1 MRTRN
6 KAQPFSCAC
15 SLSCSSS
22 IFFSLVPFLFLR
34 GSLSPSL
41 AHNGTFCR
49 GDLTCA
55 FCSNSAANAQ
65 MRVALSRCRASKSAI
80 CCCNTESARCTS
92 GTALLKVWRNSSC
105 AFASCPW
112 SPASAR
118 DVAST
123 ASSCELSSSRRA
135 VSSRNRLDSALCMW
149 YQKHVKF
156 KFTICWDQRSARD
169 ISAYC
174 SSPWFQVDHI
184 GRYSQFAASHAG
196 SASRR
201 ARRPG
206 LANYEIERFPGRVVS
221 ATRASTFRG

>member
-1 MRTRN
+1 MHTYKHTSITRSFTCVATLLCIHTCILAY
-6 KAQPFSCAC
+6 KHTHTSITCALTSAAILSTPAGAEADHAHAQQGTPILSRVLSLLFVLYFFLARPFSFPPR
-15 SLSCSSS
+15 L
-22 IFFSLVPFLFLR
+22 
-34 GSLSPSL
+34 SLSPSL

-135 VSSRNRLDSALCMW
+135 VSSRNRLDSALCEW
-149 YQKHVKF
+149 YQK
-156 KFTICWDQRSARD
+156 T
-169 ISAYC
+169 
-174 SSPWFQVDHI
+174 
-184 GRYSQFAASHAG
+184 
-196 SASRR
+196 
-201 ARRPG
+201 
-206 LANYEIERFPGRVVS
+206 
-221 ATRASTFRG
+221 